1 MRQCYNAFVLDLNYV
16 TDNLDFVAK
25 KLKDRDSEIDLNSL
39 AKLNSERKSLQTD
52 ISNMRHNH
60 HEESQTIGKLFK
72 GDNQEAAK
80 KLRDKLRKTSEQI
93 KALED
98 KQNNI
103 EATVQKLL
111 ISIPNL
117 AHESVP
123 VGKDDSENQ
132 ELHRWGNPRN
142 FDFSPKSHLELGE
155 NLGLLDLDQAAKLS
169 GARFAVLHG
178 LGAKLE
184 RALINFMLDIHTE
197 EHGYSEVLP
206 PFLVGSDALLGT
218 GQLPKFREDLFQIKD
233 KDLFLIPTAEVPLT
247 NLHRNEI
254 LDSSV
259 LPLYY
264 TAYTPCFRSEAGSYG
279 KDVRGLMRQHQFDKV
294 ELVKITD
301 DENSYAELEK
311 LTSEA
316 EAILQHLEL
325 PYRVVT
331 LSTGDMGFAA
341 AKTYD
346 LEVWIPSQNRYRE
359 ISSCS
364 NCTDFQARRAK
375 IRYRP
380 PIKSKPRFCHTL
392 NGSGLAV
399 GRSWLAIL
407 ENFQNQDG
415 TVSVPKVLR
424 PYLNGIERLTP
435 SDKTRT

>member
-25 KLKDRDSEIDLNSL
+25 KLKDRNSEIDLISL

-60 HEESQTIGKLFK
+60 QEESQTIGKLFK
-72 GDNQEAAK
+72 ENNQKAANN
-80 KLRDKLRKTSEQI
+80 LRDKLRKTSEQI

-98 KQNNI
+98 KQNDI
-103 EATVQKLL
+103 EATAQKLL

-132 ELHRWGNPRN
+132 ELHRWGNPRS

-155 NLGLLDLDQAAKLS
+155 NLGLLDLDRAAKLS
-169 GARFAVLHG
+169 GARFAVLNG

-206 PFLVGSDALLGT
+206 PFLVSADALLGT

-325 PYRVVT
+325 PYRAVT
-331 LSTGDMGFAA
+331 LSTGDMGFSA

-380 PIKSKPRFCHTL
+380 TIKSKPRFCHTL

-435 SDKTRT
+435 SDKTRA